1 MKAKEIM
8 TSKSLK
14 YCTPGTRLHEAAK
27 IMKSANCGSLPVV
40 DEGLKILGMIT
51 DRDICLT
58 LANNYPEPHA
68 QLFVKDVMTPHVQT
82 VHVDDHLADVLKR
95 MRTRKV
101 GRMPVVDDN
110 KRLQGIIT
118 MHDLLSETFNGKA
131 DLVDTLSSGESL
143 SKTIKAL
150 SERYLRNREKEVV

>member
-27 IMKSANCGSLPVV
+27 IMKSSNCGSLPVV
-40 DEGLKILGMIT
+40 DEEQHILGMIT

-58 LANNYPEPHA
+58 LADNYPGPHA
-68 QLFVKDVMTPHVQT
+68 QLLVKDVMTSHVQT
-82 VHVDDHLADVLKR
+82 VHAEDHLADVLKKMR
-95 MRTRKV
+95 MRKV

-150 SERYLRNREKEVV
+150 NERYSKHRNKEVV